1 MNDTMTLRRIYDV
14 PPERM
19 WRAWTER
26 AELQRWNCPAD
37 GWTLEV
43 LEVDLRVGG
52 RYRAAFGPPG
62 EEPFVE
68 TDDYLEI
75 TPPRR
80 LVFTE
85 TITRGGV
92 VQQRTVC
99 TVEFID
105 RGGRTELV
113 ITERGADAE
122 VHRSGWT
129 WAIEQLA
136 IVVRSAA

>member
-1 MNDTMTLRRIYDV
+1 MNDTMTLRRVYDV
-14 PPERM
+14 PPWRM
-19 WRAWTER
+19 WRAWT
-26 AELQRWNCPAD
+26 D
-37 GWTLEV
+37 
-43 LEVDLRVGG
+43 
-52 RYRAAFGPPG
+52 RAAFGPPG

-68 TDDYLEI
+68 TDDYLEV
-75 TPPRR
+75 TPPDR
-80 LVFTE
+80 LVFIE
-85 TITRGGV
+85 TITRGGQ

-129 WAIEQLA
+129 RAIGQLA